1 VAIEKIREVCVASKI
16 RKQLKPNDERQL
28 KKLTYQLKFLREELV
43 DCNESF
49 HIYQLELKDAVYS
62 YLAELGQYNNDKNAD
77 ASEASNEQSGLA
89 VDAPDKHSPIL
100 EDTPDIGD
108 DECKNTA
115 DPEIKKLFRKIVT
128 LTHPDKVLHMTG
140 LSEEEK
146 HDRFQI
152 YRQACKA
159 FENNIIDDIIELA
172 IYLGIDVNIPIAAKI
187 GKIKSQIKKAEQEL
201 TGIRQAVEWIWGIN
215 FGDNNLRARILVA
228 VCNNLGAKGIKED
241 ITIQFINRYDSDTY
255 RAGRRKI
262 GERPKRKVGER
273 PKRPDEDV

>member
-1 VAIEKIREVCVASKI
+1 MASKI

-62 YLAELGQYNNDKNAD
+62 YLAELGQYDNNKKPNTG
-77 ASEASNEQSGLA
+77 EAGNEQSGLA
-89 VDAPDKHSPIL
+89 IDEPDKRSAAT
-100 EDTPDIGD
+100 ESMPDIGD
-108 DECKNTA
+108 DEYKNGA
-115 DPEIKKLFRKIVT
+115 DPEIKKLFRKIVM
-128 LTHPDKVLHMTG
+128 LSHPDKVLHMPG

-159 FENNIIDDIIELA
+159 FENNVIDDLVELA
-172 IYLGIDVNIPIAAKI
+172 IYLGIDVNIPITAKI

-201 TGIRQAVEWIWGIN
+201 TGIRQAVEWIWGVN
-215 FGDNNLRARILVA
+215 FGDNSLRARILAA
-228 VCNNLGAKGIKED
+228 VCRNLGAKDIKED
-241 ITIQFINRYDSDTY
+241 ITIQFIKRYDSDNY
-255 RAGRRKI
+255 RAARRKI

-273 PKRPDEDV
+273 PKKPDEDV

>member
-1 VAIEKIREVCVASKI
+1 MASKI

-62 YLAELGQYNNDKNAD
+62 YLAELGQYNNDKNTD
-77 ASEASNEQSGLA
+77 ISEASNGQSGLA
-89 VDAPDKHSPIL
+89 INAPDKHSPIL

-128 LTHPDKVLHMTG
+128 LTHPDTVLHMTG

-152 YRQACKA
+152 YRQ
-159 FENNIIDDIIELA
+159 
-172 IYLGIDVNIPIAAKI
+172 NIPITAKI

-215 FGDNNLRARILVA
+215 FGDNNFRARILVA

-255 RAGRRKI
+255 RSGRRKI